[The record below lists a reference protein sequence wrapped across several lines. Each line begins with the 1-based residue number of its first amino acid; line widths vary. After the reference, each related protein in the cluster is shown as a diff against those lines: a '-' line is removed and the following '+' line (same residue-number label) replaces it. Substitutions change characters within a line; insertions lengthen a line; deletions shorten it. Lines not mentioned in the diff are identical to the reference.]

1 MAQPIPLEVPPRD
14 ARTELQARLENAP
27 VEDAEALLDAYEL
40 LRVLRDR
47 RIFDALRGALGA
59 GAKLAETAAR
69 AAESPQSLTAL
80 RNVIILAKTVASI
93 DPELLRCISMAVS
106 ETMSSKEETATD
118 SPSMLALLS
127 QFRSKELRRSVG
139 LINRFLN
146 SLGKQLKSRGV
157 AQG

>member
-1 MAQPIPLEVPPRD
+1 MD
-14 ARTELQARLENAP
+14 SRLNNRIDGYVGSGTRP
-27 VEDAEALLDAYEL
+27 VLKLKI
-40 LRVLRDR
+40 RS
-47 RIFDALRGALGA
+47 GA